1 MRSTKIRANWTALII
16 ANSLLFFA
24 VFGYPL
30 KQEIRFSYERYLLRR
45 KGKVDEKHS
54 LWRAIITILHMNT
67 GYFKV
72 FEKVFI
78 AIKKTAEPSGLLT
91 LSITAYNF
99 PFNQHSKSESWLTL
113 HQLDASL
120 QVLPETPTKS
130 GTAQKNLP

>member
-1 MRSTKIRANWTALII
+1 
-16 ANSLLFFA
+16 
-24 VFGYPL
+24 
-30 KQEIRFSYERYLLRR
+30 
-45 KGKVDEKHS
+45 
-54 LWRAIITILHMNT
+54 MNT

-91 LSITAYNF
+91 LRITAYNF

-113 HQLDASL
+113 HQLDASF

-130 GTAQKNLP
+130 DTDQKNLL